1 MDLIKNNLSSLEGY
15 IKDLNNVIK
24 CKNISELTNLLG
36 HSSTYFVGGED
47 FDLDEVKTVQDVGL
61 LIKKYLINSN

>member
-1 MDLIKNNLSSLEGY
+1 MDLIENNLSSLEGY

-36 HSSTYFVGGED
+36 QSSTYFVGGED
-47 FDLDEVKTVQDVGL
+47 FGLD
-61 LIKKYLINSN
+61 

>member
-1 MDLIKNNLSSLEGY
+1 MKIIENNLSSIEGY

-36 HSSTYFVGGED
+36 
-47 FDLDEVKTVQDVGL
+47 
-61 LIKKYLINSN
+61 